1 MTRVKTKM
9 DVGTAQLSRN
19 WGWLLALGIFLV
31 VLGCIGLGM
40 VVGLTLASML
50 FLGILLLIGGFSQL
64 WDAFKAKEWDG
75 VFSHAFIAA
84 LYIIGGGI
92 VIYDPF
98 LASALITAML
108 ACVLIIIGI
117 TRLFMAA
124 KLRGS
129 TGWIWLVFAGL
140 IAIALGGMIL
150 MHWPISGLWVI
161 GLFIAIE
168 LIVDGWAYIFLA
180 LGLRRSSGGH
190 KVVRA
195 HTK

>member
-1 MTRVKTKM
+1 MTRVKTKK
-9 DVGTAQLSRN
+9 DVETARLKRN
-19 WGWLLALGIFLV
+19 WGWLLALGIFFV

-40 VVGLTLASML
+40 LVGLTLVSML

-64 WDAFKAKEWDG
+64 WDTFTTKDWDG
-75 VFSHAFIAA
+75 VFWHAFIAA

-124 KLRGS
+124 TLRGS
-129 TGWIWLVFAGL
+129 TGWIWLILAGL
-140 IAIALGGMIL
+140 IAIALGIMIL
-150 MHWPISGLWVI
+150 MHWPVSGLWVI

-190 KVVRA
+190 RVVRA
-195 HTK
+195 TK